1 MASTPEQ
8 DFIKIAQDLGPIIRK
23 YSDQGEREG
32 RMPQEMWDALSGAGL
47 LSLLVPKKLGGSE
60 VDPITYARVVE
71 EISSHDAAA
80 GWTLT
85 NPLLFGF
92 LCSRLPQQGALD
104 ILGQDPRARLA
115 ATFGPLLKAVPAD
128 GGYRISGYGT
138 FASNCHQAVWMGAVC
153 QVVEDSAPQEIA
165 LADRAPTDRAPT
177 DRAPADSAPTDNAP
191 TDNAPTDK
199 KPPRLLW
206 AYYPAKDCRI
216 LDNWHVMGMRGSGSN
231 DIEVAESFVPHHRCI
246 NFGAEYQLGPDFQG
260 PLYRFPFIGMA
271 AGGLTPVVLGIA
283 RRAID
288 EAAALAK
295 TKTPAGSS
303 TLLWEHP
310 NTQLKLAQAEG
321 AVRSG
326 RALLYE
332 TLNARWEATLAGEA
346 VTLNH
351 RAGLLLAASTAA
363 SNAAHAVE
371 LMFGLGGTTGIYD
384 QSALQRCL
392 RDMQVLRQQRLLA
405 EGRYETFGQ
414 MYFGLDPDFPTVL
427 L

>member
-1 MASTPEQ
+1 MVSTPEQ
-8 DFIKIAQDLGPIIRK
+8 DVITIARDLGPVIQQ

-32 RMPQEMWDALSGAGL
+32 RMPQGMWDALADAGL
-47 LSLLVPKKLGGSE
+47 LSLLAPKKLGGAE

-71 EISSHDAAA
+71 EISIHDASA

-92 LCSRLPQQGALD
+92 LCSRLPQRGALD
-104 ILGQDPRARLA
+104 ILGKDPRARLA
-115 ATFGPLLKAVPAD
+115 ATFGPSLKAIPVE

-153 QVVEDSAPQEIA
+153 QVVEEPDPGITSPGIKNDGQ
-165 LADRAPTDRAPT
+165 
-177 DRAPADSAPTDNAP
+177 
-191 TDNAPTDK
+191 
-199 KPPRLLW
+199 PRLLW

-216 LDNWHVMGMRGSGSN
+216 LDNWHVMGMKGTGSN
-231 DIEVAESFVPHHRCI
+231 DIQVSESFVPYHRLI
-246 NFGAEYQLGPDFQG
+246 SFGAEYQIGPDFQG

-271 AGGLTPVVLGIA
+271 VAGLTPVALGIA
-283 RRAID
+283 RKAID
-288 EAAALAK
+288 AAAALAK
-295 TKTPAGSS
+295 TKTPAGASA
-303 TLLWEHP
+303 LLWEHP
-310 NTQLKLAQAEG
+310 ATQHKVAKAEG
-321 AVRSG
+321 AVRAG

-332 TLNARWEATLAGEA
+332 TLTARWQATLAGEE
-346 VTLNH
+346 VTLDH

-363 SNAAHAVE
+363 SNAAYAVE
-371 LMFGLGGTTGIYD
+371 LMFSLGGTTGIYIK
-384 QSALQRCL
+384 SPLERCF